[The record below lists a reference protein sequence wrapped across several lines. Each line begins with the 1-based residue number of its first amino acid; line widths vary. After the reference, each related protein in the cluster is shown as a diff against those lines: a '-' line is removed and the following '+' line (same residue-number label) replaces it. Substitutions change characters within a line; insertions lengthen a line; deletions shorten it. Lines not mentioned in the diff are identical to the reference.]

1 MNEKVS
7 EKLSFLFQQQN
18 GIARTKDIVRLGIT
32 TYIIRKL
39 VDKGDLIRIKQ
50 GLYRKADFQQ
60 KYGNDEFVEAS
71 KLVPKGVI
79 CLLSA
84 LSYYELTTYNPWE
97 HYIAIPRDSKKPK
110 LPDYPPIK
118 IIYFSENQY
127 KTGITETEIEGVNV
141 NIYDREKTIC
151 DIVRYRDRLGM
162 DIAKEGLQ
170 NYLQSPHKNI
180 NKLMIYA
187 EKLRIRTVLQ
197 TYLEVLI

>member
-1 MNEKVS
+1 M
-7 EKLSFLFQQQN
+7 
-18 GIARTKDIVRLGIT
+18 
-32 TYIIRKL
+32 IRRL
-39 VDKGDLIRIKQ
+39 VDEGDLIRIKQ
-50 GLYRKADFQQ
+50 GLYRKADVHQ
-60 KYGNDEFVEAS
+60 KFGLDELVEAS

-84 LSYYELTTYNPWE
+84 LSHYELTTYNPWE
-97 HYIAIPRDSKKPK
+97 HYIAIPRDSKKPR

-127 KTGITETEIEGVNV
+127 QTGITETDIEGIKV

-170 NYLQSPHKNI
+170 NYVQSPNKNI
-180 NKLMIYA
+180 GKLMMYA
-187 EKLRIRTVLQ
+187 EKLRIRTVLHA
-197 TYLEVLI
+197 YLEVLI